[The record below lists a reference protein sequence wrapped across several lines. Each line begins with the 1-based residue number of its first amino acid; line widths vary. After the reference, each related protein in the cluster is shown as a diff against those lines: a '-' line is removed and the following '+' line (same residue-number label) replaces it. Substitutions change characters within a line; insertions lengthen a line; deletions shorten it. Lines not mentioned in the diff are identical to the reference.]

1 MDEKT
6 FYQDS
11 DVMVTQ
17 SRFIVGG
24 KTYAMR
30 NISSVHVG
38 KIEPS
43 RVGAGLLLLF
53 GMLLCFSDSS
63 RAVGI
68 VLVVLSAVW
77 LFLLKNKYAVRISS
91 NSGEANS
98 LVSKNQS
105 YISQI
110 VAAVND
116 AMVYKG

>member
-1 MDEKT
+1 MDERT
-6 FYQDS
+6 FYQDPN
-11 DVMVTQ
+11 VMVTQ

-43 RVGAGLLLLF
+43 RIGAGLLLLF
-53 GMLLCFSDSS
+53 GILLSFSDAS
-63 RAVGI
+63 RAIGI
-68 VLVVLSAVW
+68 IAVVLGAIW
-77 LFLLKNKYAVRISS
+77 LFLLKNKYTVRISS

-98 LVSKNQS
+98 LVSKDQG